1 MQQLVSEHDMMKIV
15 DRITCVEYKQMSET
29 DTCSLLT

>member
-1 MQQLVSEHDMMKIV
+1 MKTV

-29 DTCSLLT
+29 DTCSL

>member
-1 MQQLVSEHDMMKIV
+1 MMKTV

-29 DTCSLLT
+29 DTCSL